1 MEIDLMILLIETLAD
16 GMQEIKDVF
25 HSVNGPS
32 NDDLE
37 KIIQEF
43 SQENNELALQLPA
56 FQTYAKATTYPE
68 IFYKDVINFEIVSE
82 K

>member
-37 KIIQEF
+37 KIIQEL
-43 SQENNELALQLPA
+43 QEEL
-56 FQTYAKATTYPE
+56 
-68 IFYKDVINFEIVSE
+68 E
-82 K
+82 KLKGKNHDR